1 MLHCKLRSAL
11 FLCLLFALTGVAASL
26 PHPIGP
32 LCDYGNVLDRHG
44 RERINALI
52 EEAKSRS
59 AIEVTILASWENPYE
74 DIDRYS
80 YALLDA
86 WDLSRGKTLF
96 AVFLKEGRNWQVRV
110 LPGDQTAVAYPG
122 LAASIEA
129 GITDLVEHRRIE
141 EAMVKFFSLLS
152 VWISPMGDG
161 AAPVV
166 DRRGTVLLSG
176 LLVLVV
182 LIVAA
187 IFISRRVCP
196 RCGHL
201 LRVRETR
208 AFGPYGA
215 RDVVYYCRRCG
226 YSRAKDRRGS
236 GGRGG

>member
-1 MLHCKLRSAL
+1 MLCRALRSAL
-11 FLCLLFALTGVAASL
+11 FLGLLFALTGVAASL
-26 PHPIGP
+26 PRPIGP

-80 YALLDA
+80 YALLAA
-86 WDLSRGKTLF
+86 WDLSCGKTLF
-96 AVFLKEGRNWQVRV
+96 AVFVKEGRNWQVRV
-110 LPGDQTAVAYPG
+110 LSGDQTAVAYPG
-122 LAASIEA
+122 LAPSIET

-152 VWISPMGDG
+152 VWVSPTGDG
-161 AAPVV
+161 AAPAI
-166 DRRGTVLLSG
+166 DRRATALLSG
-176 LLVLVV
+176 LLVLV
-182 LIVAA
+182 LLVAA
-187 IFISRRVCP
+187 VLFTSRRVCP

-201 LRVRETR
+201 LRVRENR
-208 AFGPYGA
+208 AFAPYGA
-215 RDVVYYCRRCG
+215 RNVVYYCRRCG
-226 YSRAKDRRGS
+226 YSRAKNRRGS

>member
-1 MLHCKLRSAL
+1 MLRCKLWSAF

-26 PHPIGP
+26 PSPIGQ

-96 AVFLKEGRNWQVRV
+96 AVFLREGRNWKVRV
-110 LPGDQTAVAYPG
+110 LPGDQIAVSYPG

-152 VWISPMGDG
+152 VWISPMGDA
-161 AAPVV
+161 AAPAM
-166 DRRGTVLLSG
+166 DRRGTAVLSG
-176 LLVLVV
+176 LLVLVLLV
-182 LIVAA
+182 TAV
-187 IFISRRVCP
+187 FFTSRRVCP

-201 LRVRETR
+201 LRVRENQ
-208 AFGPYGA
+208 AFGSYGA
-215 RDVVYYCRRCG
+215 RDVIYYCRRCG
-226 YSRAKDRRGS
+226 YSRAKNRRGP

>member
-1 MLHCKLRSAL
+1 MLRCKLWSAF

-26 PHPIGP
+26 PSPIGQ

-110 LPGDQTAVAYPG
+110 LPGDQTAVACPG

-129 GITDLVEHRRIE
+129 GITDLVEHQRIE
-141 EAMVKFFSLLS
+141 EAMVKFFSGLKPLKWK
-152 VWISPMGDG
+152 V
-161 AAPVV
+161 APEATVTPEVLPSAPAEPSLRMPLFTVV
-166 DRRGTVLLSG
+166 
-176 LLVLVV
+176 
-182 LIVAA
+182 
-187 IFISRRVCP
+187 
-196 RCGHL
+196 
-201 LRVRETR
+201 
-208 AFGPYGA
+208 GPA
-215 RDVVYYCRRCG
+215 
-226 YSRAKDRRGS
+226 
-236 GGRGG
+236 

>member
-1 MLHCKLRSAL
+1 MLRRKLLGTL
-11 FLCLLFALTGVAASL
+11 FLCLLFALTGVAAPL
-26 PHPIGP
+26 PRPIGQ

-96 AVFLKEGRNWQVRV
+96 AIFLKEGRNWQVRV
-110 LPGDQTAVAYPG
+110 LPGDQTVVAYPG

-152 VWISPMGDG
+152 VWISPTGDA
-161 AAPVV
+161 AAPAT
-166 DRRGTVLLSG
+166 DRSITALLSG
-176 LLVLVV
+176 LVVLVV
-182 LIVAA
+182 LVTAV
-187 IFISRRVCP
+187 FFTSRRICP

-201 LRVRETR
+201 LRVREDR
-208 AFGPYGA
+208 AFGPRGTH
-215 RDVVYYCRRCG
+215 DVIYYCRRCG
-226 YSRAKDRRGS
+226 YSRAKNRRGP